1 MTTLLKQLNP
11 GSEPFAK
18 IDYEA
23 IATEL
28 ATNLSRMAAKRD
40 QIGGIPTQE
49 VECLRNTGL
58 LPLVVPQ
65 AYGGIGASWSTA
77 INIVQT
83 LARGDSSTAQLY
95 GYHLLLSVFPQLI
108 GTAEQA
114 GKHYLDTAQHQLFWA
129 NAVNTRDLRLAL
141 EPDGNGWRA
150 NGIKSFCTGAV
161 VSDRLICAATQ
172 PGNPLPV
179 MFVLPSNRS
188 GLTYNYDWDT
198 LGQRRT
204 ASGSYTFGDV
214 RVESDDILEP
224 PPNLDSAFPT
234 VVGIIGML
242 VQAAIFLGIAEAA
255 LRVAQRYTQTQ
266 ARPWETATVEQA
278 TEDPYALRRYGE
290 LWTQLQGAKALLYDA
305 TSQFQQAWNQGEALT
320 HAERADASTH
330 AAAAKTLSIQV
341 GLNVTNQMF
350 DLMGARAVAN
360 RYGHDRY
367 WRNLR
372 TLSLHDPLDYKLFDI
387 GNYVVNETAPIP
399 SPYA

>member
-1 MTTLLKQLNP
+1 MTTLLKHPNP
-11 GSEPFAK
+11 GSDPFAK
-18 IDYEA
+18 IGYEA

-28 ATNLSRMAAKRD
+28 AVNLGQMAAERD
-40 QIGGIPTQE
+40 EIAGVPAQE
-49 VECLRNTGL
+49 IECLRNTGL

-65 AYGGIGASWSTA
+65 AYGGIGASWPTA

-114 GKHYLDTAQHQLFWA
+114 AQHYRDVAQHQLFWA
-129 NAVNTRDLRLAL
+129 NAVNTRDLRLTL
-141 EPDGNGWRA
+141 EPDGKGWRA
-150 NGIKSFCTGAV
+150 KGTKSFCTGAV

-172 PGNPLPV
+172 PDNPLPV
-179 MFVLPSNRS
+179 MFVLPPNRA
-188 GLTYNYDWDT
+188 GLTYNHDWDT

-204 ASGSYTFGDV
+204 ASGSYTFEDV
-214 RVESDDILEP
+214 RVEPNDILGP
-224 PPNLDSAFPT
+224 PPNLESAFPT

-242 VQAAIFLGIAEAA
+242 VQAAIFSGIAEAA
-255 LRVAQRYTQTQ
+255 LGVAQRYTQTK

-278 TEDPYALRRYGE
+278 TEDPYTQRRYGE
-290 LWTQLQGAKALLYDA
+290 LWSKLQGAKALLHDA
-305 TSQFQQAWNQGEALT
+305 TEQFQQAWDKGEALT
-320 HAERADASTH
+320 HAERAAASTH

-341 GLNVTNQMF
+341 GLNITNQMF

-360 RYGHDRY
+360 RYGYDRY

-387 GNYVVNETAPIP
+387 GNWVVNEEAPIP
-399 SPYA
+399 SLYA